1 MWRDQLQ
8 ALADWRPV
16 VTDVHMRH
24 PTIAEMA
31 AALLARH
38 PGPLVLCGASMGGI
52 VAMEV
57 ARQAPGRVRG
67 LALLGTTA
75 RPETDEMR
83 QVRENAITLFEQGRA
98 AEVLEPNAGMAFHAA
113 DPALLRRYV
122 DLVLRAGAQQLV
134 RQNRAVI
141 GRPDARPHLPSLA
154 CPTLV
159 LCGEDDQ
166 LTPIALSRE
175 IAQLVPGAEFVAV
188 PACGHM
194 LTMERPEAVNV
205 ALR

>member
-38 PGPLVLCGASMGGI
+38 PGALTLCGASMGGI

-57 ARQAPGRVRG
+57 ARQAPARVHA

-75 RPETDEMR
+75 RPETDDMR
-83 QVRENAITLFEQGRA
+83 PLRENAIALFEQGRA
-98 AEVLEPNAGMAFHAA
+98 AEVIEPNAGMAFHDA
-113 DPALLRRYV
+113 DPGLVRRYV
-122 DLVLRAGAQQLV
+122 DMVLRGGAQQ
-134 RQNRAVI
+134 
-141 GRPDARPHLPSLA
+141 
-154 CPTLV
+154 
-159 LCGEDDQ
+159 
-166 LTPIALSRE
+166 
-175 IAQLVPGAEFVAV
+175 
-188 PACGHM
+188 
-194 LTMERPEAVNV
+194 
-205 ALR
+205 